1 MYAEIYGWIAVIHH
15 QTERA
20 MQIFHPSTNSISKVT
35 IFGAIFII
43 AACFVALW
51 VYVRSPY
58 VTGAGVVR
66 EQPVPFSH
74 KHHVTDDGIDC
85 RYCHT
90 GVENSSFAGLPSTQI
105 CMNCHS
111 QLYVDSPML
120 APVRDSYIN
129 GTPLQWARVNNLP
142 DYVYFD
148 HSIHVNK
155 GVGCNTCHG
164 QINEMPLTWQS
175 ASLYME
181 WCLQCHRNPAQY
193 VRPRDQVFNM
203 NYQSPPDQL
212 ALGEQLVADYHID
225 SKTSCS
231 TCHR

>member
-1 MYAEIYGWIAVIHH
+1 H

>member
-1 MYAEIYGWIAVIHH
+1 
-15 QTERA
+15 

-35 IFGAIFII
+35 IFGAVFII
-43 AACFVALW
+43 TAFFVVLW

-74 KHHVTDDGIDC
+74 KHHVADDGIDC

-90 GVENSSFAGLPSTQI
+90 SVEDSSFAGIPSTQI

-111 QLYVDSPML
+111 QLYADSPML
-120 APVRDSYIN
+120 APVRNSYTS
-129 GTPLQWARVNNLP
+129 GEPLRWARVNNLP

-148 HSIHVNK
+148 HSIHINK

-181 WCLQCHRNPAQY
+181 WCLQCHRNPEQY

-203 NYQSPPDQL
+203 NYQPPPDQL
-212 ALGEQLVADYHID
+212 ALGEQLVAEYHID